1 MCLFLPFFFS
11 TFPTV
16 LFLTPVGSEAE
27 GRQGAKGWGRGSFFA
42 CRNIRPSV
50 FHLSRHFH
58 FAASCTELLLFLA
71 VVLLLG
77 VNVGYSGS
85 ISFNEKDGGRTD
97 GDKAA
102 PWRRAAP
109 AASRPRGKEIGRRMC
124 NFPRGVKGAHGEV
137 WIPQRT
143 SPCASFPSN
152 PDS

>member
-1 MCLFLPFFFS
+1 MRRAGGEAASLHAE
-11 TFPTV
+11 TFH
-16 LFLTPVGSEAE
+16 
-27 GRQGAKGWGRGSFFA
+27 
-42 CRNIRPSV
+42 PSV
-50 FHLSRHFH
+50 FHFSRRFH

-109 AASRPRGKEIGRRMC
+109 VASRPRGKEIGRRMC
-124 NFPRGVKGAHGEV
+124 NFPRGAKGAHGEV

-143 SPCASFPSN
+143 SPCALFPSN
-152 PDS
+152 PDLIFSTLLPWKPVL